1 MVFNNKGKG
10 KKENWRWG
18 TEKIEEVKT
27 FKYLGFTFNTSGN
40 YRDHINELRKKGKK
54 AAGKVWGLGERICK
68 DDFKRRRILYRYLVQ
83 SVMEYGVE
91 IWG

>member
-18 TEKIEEVKT
+18 TEKIKEVKT

-40 YRDHINELRKKGKK
+40 YRDHINELRKKDKK
-54 AAGKVWGLGERICK
+54 AAGKVWEKESVKTTLREEESYIGIW
-68 DDFKRRRILYRYLVQ
+68 YRV
-83 SVMEYGVE
+83 
-91 IWG
+91 